1 MTGGLKMKKAIL
13 FDLDGTLLPMD
24 QDYFLASYLKLISS
38 EMAKHHYEP
47 KELIDVILKGTEKM
61 IRNDGN
67 KTNEEV
73 FWEYFVTVYGEE
85 RRIDEAKFHAF
96 YAEKFP
102 ALAKACGYNEFT
114 PKLIKALKEAGYTL
128 ILATNPIF
136 PRVAT
141 IERMRW
147 AGLEQA
153 DFALI
158 TTYENSTT
166 TKPNPAYFQEILTKL
181 KLESKNVI
189 VVGNDMTDDFAATKI
204 GIEIY
209 FITENLINYQGLDI
223 NKFNNGSLQ
232 DFADFMGLKL

>member
-1 MTGGLKMKKAIL
+1 MKKTIL

-24 QDYFLASYLKLISS
+24 QDYFLASYLKLISH

-73 FWEYFVTVYGEE
+73 FWDYFVTVYGEE

-96 YAEKFP
+96 YEEKFP
-102 ALAKACGYNEFT
+102 LLARTCGYNEFT

-141 IERMRW
+141 VERMRW
-147 AGLEQA
+147 AGLKIT

-158 TTYENSTT
+158 TTYENSRR
-166 TKPNPAYFQEILTKL
+166 TKPNPAYFKEILTKL
-181 KLESKNVI
+181 NLDPENVI
-189 VVGNDMTDDFAATKI
+189 VVGNDMTEDFAATKV
-204 GIEIY
+204 GIEI
-209 FITENLINYQGLDI
+209 FFVTENLINQQSLDL

-232 DFADFMGLKL
+232 DFADYMGLKL